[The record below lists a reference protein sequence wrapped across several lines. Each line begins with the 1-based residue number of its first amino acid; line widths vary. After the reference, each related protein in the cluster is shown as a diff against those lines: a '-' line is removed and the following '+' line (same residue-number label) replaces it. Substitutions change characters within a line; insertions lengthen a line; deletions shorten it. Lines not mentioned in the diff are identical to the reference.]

1 VAPEFFPNPRDG
13 KFSHALP
20 ENRGPRRYR
29 VRAVH
34 TAMVYEEE
42 PEIVPKPVLWQGH
55 TPISYNLHHMTMEN
69 QTSISEAT
77 PNPGSPNPGKW
88 VGQLVAAVI
97 LAEGIWGFLVSLT
110 SNLLVPLL
118 ARGVEGDP
126 QSPLYLGKGVVNV
139 PALFNSTLELCLAGI
154 VFVLLY
160 EWSRR
165 RPATVRVK
173 TVLVTKKIS
182 QPSAGPPS
190 IMAAPAPA
198 AAPIPPP
205 PTPPPARSIPQAPV
219 SVSPV
224 PIPQQSKPTP
234 PPPVAASAKPAKP
247 KPPKEVYYNIVG
259 EPINP
264 TEED

>member
-1 VAPEFFPNPRDG
+1 
-13 KFSHALP
+13 
-20 ENRGPRRYR
+20 
-29 VRAVH
+29 
-34 TAMVYEEE
+34 
-42 PEIVPKPVLWQGH
+42 
-55 TPISYNLHHMTMEN
+55 MTMEN
-69 QTSISEAT
+69 HTSISEAT

-97 LAEGIWGFLVSLT
+97 LAEGVWGFLVSLT

-118 ARGVEGDP
+118 ARGMEGDP

-139 PALFNSTLELCLAGI
+139 PALFNSVLELCLAGI

-165 RPATVRVK
+165 KPATVRVK

-190 IMAAPAPA
+190 IMAAPASVPSA
-198 AAPIPPP
+198 PVAAPIPPP
-205 PTPPPARSIPQAPV
+205 PTPPLARPISQAPV
-219 SVSPV
+219 SVP
-224 PIPQQSKPTP
+224 PAPMPQESKPTP
-234 PPPVAASAKPAKP
+234 PPSVAAPAKPAKP